1 MMIKSWHKYNES
13 SQELTEDMI
22 LNLIYFRN
30 CSVFSDKS
38 VESINKDID
47 SLIDIYLETE
57 LEFESEEMSFINKEE
72 YKIVMGYIHQI
83 YQLASKDPKLK
94 TMLMSLYER
103 VKKSMGK
110 ILFTDYEDLFLEYMD
125 DDYELSFV
133 FKPSDCMKIE
143 LKKLTHVEEHINCL
157 QRANSTIKRL
167 CKVFSIPESIVFISS
182 ASFEAEY
189 NGYNSSNI
197 EITVL

>member
-110 ILFTDYEDLFLEYMD
+110 ILF
-125 DDYELSFV
+125 
-133 FKPSDCMKIE
+133 I
-143 LKKLTHVEEHINCL
+143 THVEEHINCL